1 MKKEA
6 DHFSGPM
13 KSDLDFMYF
22 ITNLYLEQ
30 NKTEYKDEIEN
41 VIKTTHNLV
50 SNKIESKQIDPVIF
64 SIVTALMSFGFEYF
78 KNNINVEHI
87 NKANIE
93 TVRGML
99 STLRHSPSFQ

>member
-6 DHFSGPM
+6 ENFLGPIT
-13 KSDLDFMYF
+13 SDLDFMYF

-30 NKTEYKDEIEN
+30 DKTEYKEEIEN
-41 VIKTTHNLV
+41 VIRTTHNLV

-64 SIVTALMSFGFEYF
+64 SIVTALMSFGFDYF
-78 KNNINVEHI
+78 KNNINADHI